1 MGFFSLDFM
10 NIFFRLI
17 KMKRDFISITD
28 FNKDE
33 VLELFELAETLKK
46 DRFQPLLKDKT
57 LAMIFEKP
65 SLRTRVTFETGIFQL
80 GGTAIY
86 LAPKDIQLGK
96 RESVKDVATN
106 LSRWV
111 DLIMARTFSHNTVR
125 ELAENATVPVI
136 NGLSDLEHPCQVLGD
151 FFTIL
156 EHKKSFQNLKLA
168 YIGDGNNVCNS
179 LLLASA
185 MFGIS
190 IAVGCPEGYEPDS
203 EILNEAKKS
212 SDSIKIYHDPK
223 EAIKDADIVYT
234 DVWTSMGQEEEREKR
249 KRVFARFQVNKELVQ
264 FAKPD
269 HLIMHCLPAH
279 RGEEISS
286 EILDGPNSIVLDE
299 AENRLHIQKAIMV
312 KLAQV

>member
-1 MGFFSLDFM
+1 
-10 NIFFRLI
+10 
-17 KMKRDFISITD
+17 MKRDFTSITD

-33 VLELFELAETLKK
+33 VIKLFELAKDLKR

-65 SLRTRVTFETGIFQL
+65 SLRTRVTFETGMFQL

-86 LAPKDIQLGK
+86 LSPKDIQLGE
-96 RESVKDVATN
+96 RESVKDAAAN

-111 DLIMARTFSHNTVR
+111 DLIMARTFSHSTIT
-125 ELAENATVPVI
+125 ELVENATIPVI

-156 EHKKSFQNLKLA
+156 EHKGSFQNLKLA

-185 MFGIS
+185 MLGVS
-190 IAVGCPEGYEPDS
+190 IAVGCPEGYEPNS
-203 EILNEAKKS
+203 EILNEARKS
-212 SDSIKIYHDPK
+212 SNVIEIYHDP
-223 EAIKDADIVYT
+223 EQAAKDADIVYT
-234 DVWTSMGQEEEREKR
+234 DVWASMGQEEEGEKR
-249 KRVFARFQVNKELVQ
+249 KRVFARFQVNKELVK
-264 FAKPD
+264 FAKVD

-279 RGEEISS
+279 RDEEITS
-286 EILDGPNSIVLDE
+286 EILDGPSSIVLDE

-312 KLAQV
+312 KLMGI

>member
-1 MGFFSLDFM
+1 
-10 NIFFRLI
+10 
-17 KMKRDFISITD
+17 MKRDFTSITD

-33 VLELFELAETLKK
+33 VIKLFELAKDLKR

-65 SLRTRVTFETGIFQL
+65 SLRTRVTFETGMFQL

-86 LAPKDIQLGK
+86 LSPKDIQLGE
-96 RESVKDVATN
+96 RESVKDAAAN

-111 DLIMARTFSHNTVR
+111 DLIMARTFSHNTIT
-125 ELAENATVPVI
+125 ELAENATIPVI

-156 EHKKSFQNLKLA
+156 EHKGSFQNLKFA

-185 MFGIS
+185 MLGVS
-190 IAVGCPEGYEPDS
+190 IAVGCPEGYEPNS
-203 EILNEAKKS
+203 EILNEARKS
-212 SDSIKIYHDPK
+212 SNVIEIYHDP
-223 EAIKDADIVYT
+223 EQAAKDADIVYT
-234 DVWTSMGQEEEREKR
+234 DVWASMGQEEEGEKR
-249 KRVFARFQVNKELVQ
+249 KRVFARFQVNKELVK
-264 FAKPD
+264 FAKVD

-279 RGEEISS
+279 RDEEITS
-286 EILDGPNSIVLDE
+286 EILDGPSSIVLDE

-312 KLAQV
+312 KLMGI